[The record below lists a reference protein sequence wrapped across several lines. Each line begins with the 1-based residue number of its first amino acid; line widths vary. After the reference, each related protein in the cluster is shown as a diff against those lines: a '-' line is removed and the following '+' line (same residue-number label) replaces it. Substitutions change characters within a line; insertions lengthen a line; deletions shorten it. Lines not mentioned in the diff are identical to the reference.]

1 MVGAEAEGGVQ
12 HAQGAAHRH
21 AEDGASGG
29 HRLIVGGFEQKIGQS
44 QADDQFAQGLDDLG
58 DCGGSHDG
66 VALEVAPHG
75 GQGAQEEDGG
85 GQSPDGVPAAGVV
98 HQVCQLLGEEEHEAE
113 ADGAQGQEGEK
124 GHPEGLLHLVVT
136 AQSVGLRDHLGQGHR
151 QTAGGD
157 GDEQGVDVVGGVEVG
172 EPRLPQNVAQ
182 GNLVQRSNELDNDNT
197 GGQNGGAAKEGIM
210 FVFGSGI

>member
-12 HAQGAAHRH
+12 HTQSAAHRH
-21 AEDGASGG
+21 AEDGAGGG
-29 HRLIVGGFEQKIGQS
+29 HRLIVRGFQEEIGQG
-44 QADDQFAQGLDDLG
+44 QADDQLAQGLNDLG

-85 GQSPDGVPAAGVV
+85 GQGPDGVPALPVV
-98 HQVCQLLGEEEHEAE
+98 HQLGQLLGEKEHQAE
-113 ADGAQGQEGEK
+113 ADGAQGQEGEE

-136 AQSVGLRDHLGQGHR
+136 AQGVGLRDHLGQGHR

-157 GDEQGVDVVGGVEVG
+157 GDEQGIDVVGGVEVG
-172 EPRLPQNVAQ
+172 EPRFPQDVAQ
-182 GNLVQRSNELDNDNT
+182 GDLVQSANELDDDNSS
-197 GGQNGGAAKEGIM
+197 GQNGGTAKEGII
-210 FVFGSGI
+210 FGSGI